1 MQAEGVK
8 GEMEKGGVACD
19 GDTGLSLAL
28 LHILYL
34 YDSYHIN
41 LQ

>member
-1 MQAEGVK
+1 VQAVGVK
-8 GEMEKGGVACD
+8 GEMENGGVACD
-19 GDTGLSLAL
+19 GDAGLLLAL

-34 YDSYHIN
+34 YDSHYIN